1 MVFKWSARV
10 QLTRVGVLAV
20 VLTAAAPIATAQSS
34 TADPALASALREAWR
49 RHPAADATEATLA
62 AARARADASSQ
73 PIYNPEVEF
82 AYGDEGDRTTTA
94 GMSLTLDIYGKRN
107 ARTAAGAA
115 ELSLVEARAY
125 LRRSEFTKRWLLAW
139 AEYRTTSRRVIQGQ
153 QRLDLMQRFADLAE
167 KQLGVGDISPL
178 ERDLSL
184 LARDEAQA
192 EQAALEAAAAMAL
205 ESFQVVGGTPGL
217 AMSTPSAEP
226 PSPII
231 RSEGW
236 SLATLPEA
244 AVASAET
251 LSAEERISVA
261 ERERRPDP
269 TIGVHVGR
277 IDFGPISDNVFGLTL
292 SMPIQVRNSFRAEI
306 VATRADADTAAAEQ
320 RLTLVE
326 LSARVDRALST
337 YATMHATWTRWS
349 QSAGTDVT
357 ARAPLLERLWRAGE
371 LSTAD
376 YLIQLKQT
384 SDTALAGTELQ
395 GRLWTSYV
403 EALAAVGALD
413 AWVGF
418 DPIVSE
424 VTP

>member
-1 MVFKWSARV
+1 MVFKWFARV
-10 QLTRVGVLAV
+10 QLTRAGVLAV
-20 VLTAAAPIATAQSS
+20 VLTAAAPIATAQSP
-34 TADPALASALREAWR
+34 TADSALASALREAWR
-49 RHPAADATEATLA
+49 QHPAAEATEATLA
-62 AARARADASSQ
+62 AARARANASSQ

-82 AYGDEGDRTTTA
+82 AYSDEGDRTTTA

-115 ELSLVEARAY
+115 ELSLAEARAH
-125 LRRSEFTKRWLLAW
+125 LRRSEFAERWLLAW
-139 AEYRTTSRRVIQGQ
+139 AEYWTTSRRVVQGQ
-153 QRLDLMQRFADLAE
+153 QRLDLIQRFADLAE
-167 KQLGVGDISPL
+167 KQLGVGDVSPL

-205 ESFQVVGGTPGL
+205 ESFQVVGGAPGV

-226 PSPII
+226 PSPLV
-231 RSEGW
+231 RAEGW

-244 AVASAET
+244 VVASAET
-251 LSAEERISVA
+251 RSAEERISVA

-269 TIGVHVGR
+269 TIGVRVGR
-277 IDFGPISDNVFGLTL
+277 IDFGPISDNVFGLTV
-292 SMPIQVRNSFRAEI
+292 SVPIQVRNRFRAEV
-306 VATRADADTAAAEQ
+306 VATRADADTAAAER

-326 LSARVDRALST
+326 LRARADRALST

-349 QSAGTDVT
+349 QSGGTDVT
-357 ARAPLLERLWRAGE
+357 ARARLLERLWRAGE

-395 GRLWTSYV
+395 GRLWTSCV
-403 EALAAVGALD
+403 EALAAIGGLD

>member
-1 MVFKWSARV
+1 
-10 QLTRVGVLAV
+10 
-20 VLTAAAPIATAQSS
+20 
-34 TADPALASALREAWR
+34 
-49 RHPAADATEATLA
+49 LA

-73 PIYNPEVEF
+73 PIYNPEVEL
-82 AYGDEGDRTTTA
+82 AYGDEGVKTTTV

-192 EQAALEAAAAMAL
+192 EQAALEAVAAMAL

-217 AMSTPSAEP
+217 AMSTPNAEP

-292 SMPIQVRNSFRAEI
+292 SVPIQVRNSFRAEI

-357 ARAPLLERLWRAGE
+357 ARAPLLERLWRTGE

-395 GRLWTSYV
+395 GRLWASCV